1 MNFFKKSI
9 TILGLALAMT
19 ACSGGGLG
27 KQDLSV
33 TREKTY
39 ELGDDVVLDPA
50 EFILS
55 DLNDDELK
63 EVKIDSELINSD
75 LYEYS
80 GWTRKVTDKGKK
92 ILSKGTYTVK
102 FIYDDKEYPVSLI
115 IKDTTAPTFVS
126 PTRTIFI
133 QEGEEMPDI
142 NTFYKADD
150 LDEVTLSMEGEVD
163 TSEAG
168 RYPVTIIA
176 TDASGNSTS
185 LDVTV
190 RVLGENEG
198 IGADELDSIDLEKPS
213 TGSDDTNESSGDDQ
227 ITNPDQTQDPGVIPD
242 QPQQPACSVDY
253 PDQSAVFSTLDEVM
267 AAGREWIAQDPEHNY
282 FQYSYAKDSCGNN
295 AFIIHYGTGEMSN

>member
-1 MNFFKKSI
+1 MN
-9 TILGLALAMT
+9 T
-19 ACSGGGLG
+19 
-27 KQDLSV
+27 
-33 TREKTY
+33 
-39 ELGDDVVLDPA
+39 
-50 EFILS
+50 ILS

-115 IKDTTAPTFVS
+115 VKDTTAPTFVS

-163 TSEAG
+163 ISEAGRYPVTIIATDASGNSTSLDVTVRVLGENEGIEVTLSMEGEVDISEAG

-198 IGADELDSIDLEKPS
+198 IGADELDSIDLEKPNN
-213 TGSDDTNESSGDDQ
+213 GSDDTNQSTGDDQ
-227 ITNPDQTQDPGVIPD
+227 TTSPDQPQNPDVTPD

-295 AFIIHYGTGEMSN
+295 VFIIHYGTGEMSN